1 MKKLVSNLNPFI
13 LLLVPVVFA
22 LVLGVSYQFEQAEH
36 FADSNSLTSVKHATS
51 LFSQGI
57 HLVKA
62 VCSVSVSN
70 LW

>member
-22 LVLGVSYQFEQAEH
+22 LVLGVTYQFEKASH
-36 FADSNSLTSVKHATS
+36 FTDSNSITSVKHATS

-57 HLVKA
+57 HLVKT
-62 VCSVSVSN
+62 VCSVSVN
-70 LW
+70 GL

>member
-22 LVLGVSYQFEQAEH
+22 LVLGVSYQFEQARH
-36 FADSNSLTSVKHATS
+36 FADSDNLTSVKHATS
-51 LFSQGI
+51 LFSQSI
-57 HLVKA
+57 HLVKT
-62 VCSVSVSN
+62 VCSVSAN